1 MFNGVNGK
9 SVIEILNGMIL
20 EILKFKLNILKFKI
34 IKTYPK
40 LKLKRDG
47 TIGA

>member
-9 SVIEILNGMIL
+9 IVIEILNETIL
-20 EILKFKLNILKFKI
+20 EILKFKWNILKFKI

-40 LKLKRDG
+40 LNSNG
-47 TIGA
+47 TEL